1 MTTPLIWAIGLL
13 VLGLVVVFVEVF
25 IPTGGLLGILA
36 GVMLLTSVGLAFS
49 EGLGTGLIFL
59 TIIIVSVPSVIGLG
73 MHYLPQ
79 TAIGRKL
86 ILMPPNP
93 EEVDPATE
101 RDREL
106 QHLVGQVGRTLTPL
120 LPSGISEI
128 DGRRVDTTTEGMSID
143 AGVIVR
149 VVAVSGHRVVVRKL
163 ESPELSA

>member
-1 MTTPLIWAIGLL
+1 MTTALIWAIGLL
-13 VLGLVVVFVEVF
+13 ILGLVVVFVEVF
-25 IPTGGLLGILA
+25 IPTGGLLGLLA

-49 EGLGTGLIFL
+49 EGLGTGLVFL
-59 TIIIVSVPSVIGLG
+59 TIVIVSVPSVIGVG

-86 ILMPPNP
+86 VLMPPKP

-106 QHLVGQVGRTLTPL
+106 QYLVGQAGRTLTPL

>member
-1 MTTPLIWAIGLL
+1 MTTALMWAIGLL
-13 VLGLVVVFVEVF
+13 VLGLVVVFAEVF
-25 IPTGGLLGILA
+25 IPTGGLLGLLA

-49 EGLGTGLIFL
+49 EGLGTGLVFL
-59 TIIIVSVPSVIGLG
+59 TIIIVSVPSVIGAG

-86 ILMPPNP
+86 ILVPPNP
-93 EEVDPATE
+93 EDVDPATE

-106 QHLVGQVGRTLTPL
+106 QQLVGQVGRTLTPL
-120 LPSGISEI
+120 LPSGISDI

-163 ESPELSA
+163 ESPDLSA

>member
-1 MTTPLIWAIGLL
+1 MTTALIWAVGLL
-13 VLGLVVVFVEVF
+13 ILGLVAVFVEVF
-25 IPTGGLLGILA
+25 IPTGGLLAILA
-36 GVMLLTSVGLAFS
+36 GVMLVTSVVLAFL
-49 EGLGTGLIFL
+49 EGLGTGLVFL
-59 TIIIVSVPSVIGLG
+59 TIIIVSVPSLIGIG

-86 ILMPPNP
+86 VLMPPKP

-143 AGVIVR
+143 TGVIVR

-163 ESPELSA
+163 EAPELS